1 MTKANAQRIIKV
13 GNAKL
18 STAIGV
24 WNITAGKA
32 VCGMECK
39 GCYAMKSQAR
49 FPSVLVSRED
59 KLALSK
65 TDVFVTLV
73 IEAIRTLG
81 LSVVR
86 IHESGE
92 FYSQEYLNKWTTIA
106 EALPE
111 VTFYTYTKREGD
123 WDFSAFKGLTNVT
136 VINSLQY
143 GEINYGKGDHVIN
156 QQLKG
161 AFACPATMGT
171 ATGCGFGATECN
183 YCMTKQAQVTSVV
196 FLQH

>member
-24 WNITAGKA
+24 WNITAGKD

-39 GCYAMKSQAR
+39 GCYAMKSQVR
-49 FPSVLVSRED
+49 FPSVLSSRED

-65 TDVFVTLV
+65 TDAFVTL
-73 IEAIRTLG
+73 AILAIHTLG
-81 LSVVR
+81 LTVVR

-92 FYSQEYLNKWTTIA
+92 FYSQGYLDKWTTIA

-111 VTFYTYTKREGD
+111 VTFYTYTKRLKD
-123 WDFSAFKGLTNVT
+123 WDFSAFKSLSNTT
-136 VINSLQY
+136 VIDSLQY
-143 GEINYGKGDHVIN
+143 GEINYGKGDHVIK

-161 AFACPATMGT
+161 AFACPVTTGT
-171 ATGCGFGATECN
+171 ATGCGFGASECN